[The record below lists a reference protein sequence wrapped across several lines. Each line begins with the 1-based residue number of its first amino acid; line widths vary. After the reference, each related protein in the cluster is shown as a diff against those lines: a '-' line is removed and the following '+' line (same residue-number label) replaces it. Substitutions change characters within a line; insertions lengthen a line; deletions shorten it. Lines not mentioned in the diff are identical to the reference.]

1 MSLKPQPSGSMKR
14 KHKKDKEA
22 REAQLLQKLPTISS
36 FFKTV
41 DAILHNLLLLLSTCS
56 NVLP

>member
-41 DAILHNLLLLLSTCS
+41 DAIIHNLLLLL
-56 NVLP
+56 